1 MTVFKIFAVPSEPET
16 HAQVLHMFT
25 ERAFPCNDTVE
36 MTIHVDTEVKR
47 ESTPPEH

>member
-1 MTVFKIFAVPSEPET
+1 MTVVKIFAVPSEPEA
-16 HAQVLHMFT
+16 HALVLHVFT

-36 MTIHVDTEVKR
+36 MTRHVDTGVKR